1 MQSTSLATLFEDLTD
16 EQRAR
21 LLRDD
26 AIRDLADV
34 FAAIPD
40 PRGRRGRRYEL
51 PLLLTCL
58 VCALLCNCNPLDAV
72 GQWCADHQ
80 PLLRSAFGP
89 RRFLSPSSSLY
100 RKLLP
105 RLSAAA
111 IEWALA
117 AWVRATRPQGDTE
130 AIALDGKT
138 IRGARSGDTA
148 APQVLSVSTHGSAET
163 LIQVPISDKTNEI
176 PVAQALIPY
185 LPLRD
190 RMVTADAMHAQT
202 ELAQRILDADAHYL
216 LCIKENQPRTYRD
229 LVDYFADPQAE
240 CVTAC
245 TEERQR
251 GRRERRFL
259 RVTTELAAYLDHF
272 PHVAQ
277 AMEITRTVWD
287 AEGLHEEVSY
297 FITDCSPNQASPE
310 QLLAHI
316 RGHWSIETRHF
327 IRDVVFGEDR
337 SQYRTGTGPRVLAAF
352 RNLAL
357 TLIRRT
363 GTRAITHTRR
373 HFATFPHEA
382 LALLTTPDVSPPG

>member
-1 MQSTSLATLFEDLTD
+1 MQSTSLAALFEDLTED
-16 EQRAR
+16 QRTH

-26 AIRDLADV
+26 VIRDLADV
-34 FAAIPD
+34 FATIPD
-40 PRGRRGRRYEL
+40 PRARRGCRYEL
-51 PLLLTCL
+51 PFLLTCL
-58 VCALLCNCNPLDAV
+58 ACALLCNCNALDAV

-111 IEWALA
+111 VDWALA
-117 AWVRATRPQGDTE
+117 AWIRSTRPADDTE
-130 AIALDGKT
+130 PVALDGKT
-138 IRGARSGDTA
+138 IRGARSGDAA

-163 LIQVPISDKTNEI
+163 LIQVPIADKTNEI

-185 LPLRD
+185 LPLQD
-190 RMVTADAMHAQT
+190 RMVTADAMHAQR
-202 ELAQRILDADAHYL
+202 ELAQRILDANAHYL
-216 LCIKENQPRTYRD
+216 LCIKENQPLTYQD
-229 LVDYFADPQAE
+229 LVDYFADPHAQV
-240 CVTAC
+240 VTAC

-259 RVTTELAAYLDHF
+259 RVTTELAAHLDHF

-297 FITDCSPNQASPE
+297 FLTDCSPDEITPE

-363 GTRAITHTRR
+363 GTRAITYTRR

-382 LALLTTPDVSPPG
+382 LALLIPLDISH